1 MSRIVFCHRLKKEAE
16 GLDMPPF
23 PGSVGE
29 EIFAKTSQV
38 AWGEWREMQTKII
51 NEYRLDLSEA
61 EARKTLMQQM
71 RNFLSLDEKDGET
84 KDVLHVGT
92 PTHQE

>member
-1 MSRIVFCHRLKKEAE
+1 
-16 GLDMPPF
+16 
-23 PGSVGE
+23 
-29 EIFAKTSQV
+29 
-38 AWGEWREMQTKII
+38 MQIKII

-71 RNFLSLDEKDGET
+71 RNFLSLDEKNGEA

-92 PTHQE
+92 PTHQK

>member
-1 MSRIVFCHRLKKEAE
+1 MSRIIFCYRLKKEME
-16 GLDMPPF
+16 GLEAPPF
-23 PGSVGE
+23 PGRVGE
-29 EIFAKTSQV
+29 EIFSKTSKY
-38 AWGEWREMQTKII
+38 AWGEWREMQIKII

-71 RNFLSLDEKDGET
+71 RNFLSLDEKNGEA

-92 PTHQE
+92 PTHQK